1 MASTSPTA
9 TPAATPA
16 LAPLPSCLP
25 VVGTIGAAA
34 LLEAEEAGSEDW
46 ECGTEEPASLLSRP
60 PAVGTIGVALP
71 VIVVVLSPLLV
82 KGAWPKNNKRKEYHR
97 NTSHHF
103 TAGAMRSCSSS
114 IPPDDVSV
122 EMAEVG
128 IPSDVVASSVNELD
142 IDSLMDIV

>member
-1 MASTSPTA
+1 MRIGN
-9 TPAATPA
+9 
-16 LAPLPSCLP
+16 
-25 VVGTIGAAA
+25 VVQKNLHHFFPI
-34 LLEAEEAGSEDW
+34 S
-46 ECGTEEPASLLSRP
+46 
-60 PAVGTIGVALP
+60 
-71 VIVVVLSPLLV
+71 LV
-82 KGAWPKNNKRKEYHR
+82 KGAWPNNNKRKEYHR

-128 IPSDVVASSVNELD
+128 KPSDVVTSSVNELD